1 MKKILLTITLLI
13 LVIGCTEKVYTF
25 DDLRDIG
32 FEGGGGSSIVDSNY
46 FVGTYEYVISEGNA
60 MELTRRYPVLLNVIA
75 NRFEDTKSANE
86 YKEFLKSNPQTLSGY
101 HKCFINNLYIGLKKD
116 PNYSNY
122 QRVCDFIAIDI
133 K

>member
-25 DDLRDIG
+25 DDLRNIG
-32 FEGGGGSSIVDSNY
+32 FEGGDGSSVIESNR

-75 NRFEDTKSANE
+75 NGQNIEGINVTD
-86 YKEFLKSNPQTLSGY
+86 QTRKHYLATTNAS
-101 HKCFINNLYIGLKKD
+101 
-116 PNYSNY
+116 
-122 QRVCDFIAIDI
+122 
-133 K
+133 

>member
-1 MKKILLTITLLI
+1 M
-13 LVIGCTEKVYTF
+13 VFGCTEKIYTF

-32 FEGGGGSSIVDSNY
+32 FEGGGSSIVDSRS

-86 YKEFLKSNPQTLSGY
+86 YKEFLKSNPQTLSG
-101 HKCFINNLYIGLKKD
+101 
-116 PNYSNY
+116 
-122 QRVCDFIAIDI
+122 
-133 K
+133 